1 MNEKELNKATEEMKK
16 DLTPTEYF
24 EMVKDKKQ
32 KVTDEMLDEVYNSCL
47 KLLSKYKITRQ
58 IKAMKKLM
66 FHIGTIEKERELIK
80 KGINTFVYYDDI
92 ETYIRD
98 IAPKNKR
105 VVKIIELENYER
117 DIPDEI
123 VAKVATVKELF
134 TRMYVIFTDYTGM
147 TERQIKRE
155 AREKDPIL
163 FGTFQDLNT
172 GSIVERFY
180 FIGDWV
186 DEYCDLTLD
195 KLVTEYK
202 VEKGNNIMNTLI
214 TPHSLKELQ
223 KQLDELEE
231 DGNGGYRKIK
241 KRRRLRV
248 FLQNDR

>member
-1 MNEKELNKATEEMKK
+1 
-16 DLTPTEYF
+16 
-24 EMVKDKKQ
+24 
-32 KVTDEMLDEVYNSCL
+32 
-47 KLLSKYKITRQ
+47 
-58 IKAMKKLM
+58 
-66 FHIGTIEKERELIK
+66 
-80 KGINTFVYYDDI
+80 
-92 ETYIRD
+92 
-98 IAPKNKR
+98 
-105 VVKIIELENYER
+105 
-117 DIPDEI
+117 
-123 VAKVATVKELF
+123 
-134 TRMYVIFTDYTGM
+134 MYVIFTDYTGM

-163 FGTFQDLNT
+163 FGTFQDLST

-202 VEKGNNIMNTLI
+202 VEKGNKIMNTLI

-241 KRRRLRV
+241 KRRRLRI